1 MAGYWPSSLPHFY
14 GPRESLGQHT
24 GIMIEYAYAI
34 KDQIIWPK
42 LKKKNFF
49 KRFSRKQR
57 GKSGAGKIGPSCQL
71 G

>member
-42 LKKKNFF
+42 LKKKIFLIV
-49 KRFSRKQR
+49 SR
-57 GKSGAGKIGPSCQL
+57 GNNAGNPERAR
-71 G
+71 